1 MEEGE
6 DYIINLSK
14 ENTEIL
20 NQLHRLHF
28 FTISKD
34 HYLKRVD
41 KFEEFQPT
49 KFIYSYFCFS
59 TIFHYK
65 WSDLKSYGQINKL
78 DEDDKESFKIDQY
91 LKFIFEN
98 ISNENRIKFIE
109 NIKGQ
114 FSLDEINSMIDN
126 SNISEVKNEKTSFK
140 RSINYI
146 LKGYQNDPKNDVFIN
161 KIINIIRIIR
171 DVRNNVFHGS
181 KDILQMTESKQ
192 QERLLFYSNFINSI
206 NKQFFIVITNI
217 TNIQLL
223 DIEKKE
229 YRIKW
234 K

>member
-6 DYIINLSK
+6 DYVINLSK

-34 HYLKRVD
+34 HYLKKVD
-41 KFEEFQPT
+41 EFEEFQPT

-59 TIFHYK
+59 TIFNYK
-65 WSDLKSYGQINKL
+65 WSNIKSYGQINKL
-78 DEDDKESFKIDQY
+78 DDDDSETSKTNQY

-109 NIKGQ
+109 DIKGQ
-114 FSLDEINSMIDN
+114 FSLGEIITMIEK
-126 SNISEVKNEKTSFK
+126 SNISEDNNKTSLKKSF
-140 RSINYI
+140 NYI
-146 LKGYQNDPKNDVFIN
+146 LKDYQNNPENDVFI
-161 KIINIIRIIR
+161 KKLKNITRIIR

-181 KDILQMTESKQ
+181 KHILQMTESRQ

-206 NKQFFIVITNI
+206 NKQFFIVIKNI

-223 DIEKKE
+223 DIEKTE
-229 YRIKW
+229 YTIRW